1 MFQPRVPLSFFLKK
15 SGKTN
20 KKMGK
25 PQISSHGRYKDSFG
39 VVKTVRPHPSGY
51 ANVQIQKKT
60 YSVHR
65 VMAIVFKLPRQ
76 EGQNDVNHKNGNPS
90 DNFLENL
97 EWATRSENIR
107 HSYATNTSRKSN
119 AFKMSKPVLG
129 RKVDSSDEWVKYAS
143 TSEAARVLK
152 LNPGAISK
160 VVAGKIKNTGGYEFV
175 KAEANEPES
184 LDGEEWKPFLTG
196 HVSSM
201 GRYKSCRGVVST
213 PSPREDGYSSI
224 KVDGKVYLI
233 HRAIGVAFGILNGTD
248 DPRDIDHI
256 DGNPSNN
263 SLSNLRAA
271 TRSQNIRHSF
281 DTNTERRSSALK
293 CSKPVRA
300 RKRGTEEWTTYESTH
315 DAARRLDLKQGSIIG
330 VLKKKRTHAGNYEF
344 EYAEPNEPDCLEGE
358 EWMDIEV
365 SELW

>member
-1 MFQPRVPLSFFLKK
+1 
-15 SGKTN
+15 
-20 KKMGK
+20 MGK

-143 TSEAARVLK
+143 ANEAARVLK
-152 LNPGAISK
+152 LNSGSISA
-160 VVAGKIKNTGGYEFV
+160 VAAGKIKKTGGYEFV
-175 KAEANEPES
+175 KAEANEPEC
-184 LDGEEWKPFLTG
+184 LDGEEWKSFLTG

-224 KVDGKVYLI
+224 RVDGKSHLT
-233 HRAIGVAFGILNGTD
+233 HRAIGVAFGLLNGTD
-248 DPRDIDHI
+248 DPLQIDHI

-263 SLSNLRAA
+263 CLSNLRAV
-271 TRSQNIRHSF
+271 TRSQNIRHSY
-281 DTNTERRSSALK
+281 DTNTERGSSALK
-293 CSKPVRA
+293 RSKPVRA
-300 RKRGTEEWTTYESTH
+300 RKRNTEEWTTYASIN
-315 DAARRLDLKQGSIIG
+315 DAARRLDLSLASISS
-330 VLKKKRTHAGNYEF
+330 VLKKRRTHAGDYEF

-358 EWMDIEV
+358 VWRDIEV
-365 SELW
+365 SELF